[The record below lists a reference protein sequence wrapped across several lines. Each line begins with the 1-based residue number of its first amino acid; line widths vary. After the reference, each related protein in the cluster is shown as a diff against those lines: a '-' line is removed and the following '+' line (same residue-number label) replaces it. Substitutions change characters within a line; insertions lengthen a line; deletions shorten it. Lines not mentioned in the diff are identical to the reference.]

1 MLDFHPWDFII
12 LFFNFLFLFL
22 ILRWLLFKPLSKIFR
37 EREAATK
44 GALDEAKEMTLK
56 KDNAV
61 AAMNAGI
68 AEAKANAKSEREKL
82 REAGLSQQKESIA
95 VVESEALAMI
105 EKARTELQ
113 AEIVRVRTAMKDDVE
128 QLSEDIVRKLVKV

>member
-12 LFFNFLFLFL
+12 LAFNFLFLFL
-22 ILRWLLFKPLSKIFR
+22 VLRWLLFKPLAKIFS

-68 AEAKANAKSEREKL
+68 AEAKASAKSEREKL
-82 REAGLSQQKESIA
+82 REEGLSRQKESIS
-95 VVESEALAMI
+95 VVESEALVMI
-105 EKARTELQ
+105 ENSRKELQ
-113 AEIVRVRTAMKDDVE
+113 AEIVRVRTAMKGDIE
-128 QLSEDIVRKLVKV
+128 QLSEDIVKKLVKV

>member
-1 MLDFHPWDFII
+1 MLDFHLWDFII
-12 LFFNFLFLFL
+12 LMVNFLALFF
-22 ILRWLLFKPLSKIFR
+22 ILRWLLFKPLQKIFS

-68 AEAKANAKSEREKL
+68 AEAKSNAKSEREKL
-82 REAGLSQQKESIA
+82 REEGLLRQKESIA

-105 EKARTELQ
+105 ENSRKELQ
-113 AEIVRVRTAMKDDVE
+113 AEIVRVRTAMKGDVE
-128 QLSEDIVRKLVKV
+128 QLSEDIVKKLVKV